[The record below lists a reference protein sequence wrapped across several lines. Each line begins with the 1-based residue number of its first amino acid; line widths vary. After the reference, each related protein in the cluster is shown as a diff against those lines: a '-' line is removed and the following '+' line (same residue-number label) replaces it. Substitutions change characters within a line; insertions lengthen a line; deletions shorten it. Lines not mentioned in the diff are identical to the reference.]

1 MVVCIDAGATLTKI
15 IYSDGK
21 KEIFQSKNFDLYDY
35 LKQIKENEI
44 RITGGKSFLLPERIG
59 EKIIKKFDEFEVIS
73 NTIGKRYGGLAVT
86 VGTGTSMIDTKNRR
100 HCGGTGIGGGTIMG
114 LCSLI
119 YGTKNFK
126 DYDALAMKGN
136 RRRVD
141 LMVEEI
147 VGREMGMLN
156 METTASNLA
165 KINSEEKDIAASIFN
180 MVGEVVGTI
189 ASLAFKSCSLNQIVF
204 LGSTLRSSIVEDT
217 IKKVCNIYC
226 CPCFFVNDPV
236 FEIAG
241 GLKENYL

>member
-1 MVVCIDAGATLTKI
+1 MVVCIDAGATLTKVI
-15 IYSDGK
+15 HDDGV
-21 KEIFQSKNFDLYDY
+21 KEILRSKDLDLHGYI
-35 LKQIKENEI
+35 KQIKEKEI

-59 EKIIKKFDEFEVIS
+59 EKKIEKFDEFNVIS
-73 NTIGKRYGGLAVT
+73 DTIGKRYGGLAVT

-119 YGTKNFK
+119 YGAKNFE

-136 RRRVD
+136 RKRVD
-141 LMVEEI
+141 IMVKEI
-147 VGREMGMLN
+147 IGREMGMLN
-156 METTASNLA
+156 MEMTASNLA
-165 KINSEEKDIAASIFN
+165 KNGEEKDIAASIFN

-204 LGSTLRSSIVEDT
+204 LGSTLRSSIVKDT
-217 IKKVCNIYC
+217 IKKVCKIYG

-236 FEIAG
+236 FEIVG
-241 GLKENYL
+241 GLKESYL

>member
-1 MVVCIDAGATLTKI
+1 MVVCIDAGATLTKVI
-15 IYSDGK
+15 HDDGV
-21 KEIFQSKNFDLYDY
+21 KEILRSKDLDLHGYI
-35 LKQIKENEI
+35 KQIKEKEI

-59 EKIIKKFDEFEVIS
+59 EKKIEKFDEFNVIS
-73 NTIGKRYGGLAVT
+73 DTIGKRYGGLAVT

-114 LCSLI
+114 LCALI
-119 YGTKNFK
+119 YGAKNFEA
-126 DYDALAMKGN
+126 YDALAMKGN
-136 RRRVD
+136 RKRVD
-141 LMVEEI
+141 IMVEEI

-156 METTASNLA
+156 MEMTASNLA
-165 KINSEEKDIAASIFN
+165 KNGEEKDIAASIFN

-204 LGSTLRSSIVEDT
+204 LGSTLRSSIVKDT
-217 IKKVCNIYC
+217 IKKVCNIYG

-236 FEIAG
+236 FEIVG